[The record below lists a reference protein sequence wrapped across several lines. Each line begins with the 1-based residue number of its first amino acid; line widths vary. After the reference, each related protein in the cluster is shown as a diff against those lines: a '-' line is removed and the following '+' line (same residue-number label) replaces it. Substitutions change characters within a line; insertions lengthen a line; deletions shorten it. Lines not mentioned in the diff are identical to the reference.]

1 MIECRGQS
9 LLFLLT
15 FKSLSFILLPTD
27 QNVSSECSNWTQM
40 NDKIQNT
47 SPSDSKPFDGKQ
59 MLKDMTFVVFD
70 LETTGGNQ
78 KNDKIIEIGLVKI
91 VNLEIVKEVSYLIN
105 PEIKIPDFIQKL
117 TGIKQD
123 DVEGS
128 PIIEDV
134 IDDVIEMMG
143 DSILV
148 AHNTSFDIPFFNSV
162 LKRLKKPELEN
173 KSLCT
178 NLMTKYLIPNL
189 LNSNLN
195 YMSKIFNIRHSKA
208 HRALDDAKAT
218 AELLL
223 NYLKIFID
231 KDIQK
236 PNHLYYPRNRYELD
250 RIHYKNDLHSVEEIE
265 SKLKKLKTP
274 ALVTL
279 KGENGVILYSLPCT
293 QHQEEHDFIIEKLK
307 ESEWKTAT
315 IKLFGPFL
323 EALIHFNNLFS
334 KMEPAARGETI
345 RLMWEL
351 HLPGITLPPK
361 GQEHLIPDVNIDHE
375 FGDFVI
381 AHHLVPEQMIIFPLQ
396 SLHVKNQLIF
406 RYPSHKKKLLQYIN
420 SKSQR
425 LGNNKLKQTHF
436 HPLLKSF
443 IDHYLEK
450 QKENDSKLFVFKKK
464 KPMSR
469 PDDFLKELDSFL
481 SENPNSY
488 QYPSE
493 YI

>member
-1 MIECRGQS
+1 MFHS
-9 LLFLLT
+9 F
-15 FKSLSFILLPTD
+15 SFILRINQPHIERMFEVDTMNNKTD
-27 QNVSSECSNWTQM
+27 SSKTNS
-40 NDKIQNT
+40 
-47 SPSDSKPFDGKQ
+47 PFDIDFSTENIEGLQ
-59 MLKDMTFVVFD
+59 MLKDMEFVVFD
-70 LETTGGNQ
+70 LETTGGNT
-78 KNDKIIEIGLVKI
+78 KSDKIIEIGLVKI
-91 VNLEIVKEVSYLIN
+91 KNLQITQELSYLIK
-105 PEIKIPDFIQKL
+105 PDIKIPDFIQKL
-117 TGIKQD
+117 TGIKQA
-123 DVEGS
+123 DVESS

-134 IDDVIEMMG
+134 IDEVREMMG

-162 LKRLKKPELEN
+162 LRRLEMPELTN

-218 AELLL
+218 TELLL
-223 NYLKIFID
+223 NYLKIFIH

-250 RIHYKNDLHSVEEIE
+250 RIHYKVESHKPEVIE
-265 SKLKKLKTP
+265 QKLEKLKTP

-279 KGENGVILYSLPCT
+279 KGENGVILYSLPIL
-293 QHQEEHDFIIEKLK
+293 QHDEEHKFISEKLN
-307 ESEWKTAT
+307 SSPWKTAT
-315 IKLFGPFL
+315 IKLFGPYL

-345 RLMWEL
+345 RLMWQL

-361 GQEHLIPDVNIDHE
+361 GQEHLIPNTSIE
-375 FGDFVI
+375 REYGDFVI
-381 AHHLVPEQMIIFPLQ
+381 AHHLVPEQMIIFPMQ
-396 SLHVKNQLIF
+396 SLHMKNQLIF

-425 LGNNKLKQTHF
+425 LSNNKLKKPHF
-436 HPLLKSF
+436 HPLLSSF
-443 IDHYLEK
+443 VDHYLEK
-450 QKENDSKLFVFKKK
+450 ENQKEMGLFIFKKK
-464 KPMSR
+464 KPISR
-469 PDDFLKELDSFL
+469 PDDFLKELDGYL
-481 SENPNSY
+481 SEHPNSY

>member
-1 MIECRGQS
+1 M
-9 LLFLLT
+9 T
-15 FKSLSFILLPTD
+15 KKNNTT
-27 QNVSSECSNWTQM
+27 SSDISTEN
-40 NDKIQNT
+40 I
-47 SPSDSKPFDGKQ
+47 DGLQ
-59 MLKDMTFVVFD
+59 MLRDMEFVVFD

-78 KNDKIIEIGLVKI
+78 KSDKIIEIGLVKI
-91 VNLEIVKEVSYLIN
+91 KNLEPVEEVSYLIK
-105 PEIKIPDFIQKL
+105 PEIKIPEFIQRL

-123 DVEGS
+123 DVEHS

-134 IDDVIEMMG
+134 IDEVIEMMG

-162 LKRLKKPELEN
+162 LKRLNKPELTN

-223 NYLKIFID
+223 NYLKIFIH
-231 KDIQK
+231 KEIQK

-250 RIHYKNDLHSVEEIE
+250 RIHYKVENHKPEVIE
-265 SKLKKLKTP
+265 EKLKKLKTP

-279 KGENGVILYSLPCT
+279 KGENGVILYSLPC
-293 QHQEEHDFIIEKLK
+293 QQSKEEHNFIVEKLK
-307 ESEWKTAT
+307 SSPWKTAT
-315 IKLFGPFL
+315 IKLFGPYL

-351 HLPGITLPPK
+351 HLPGVTLPPK
-361 GQEHLIPDVNIDHE
+361 GQEHLITSTKSERD

-381 AHHLVPEQMIIFPLQ
+381 AHHLVPEQMIIFPIQ
-396 SLHVKNQLIF
+396 SLHMKNQLIF

-420 SKSQR
+420 SKTQR
-425 LGNNKLKQTHF
+425 LTNNKLKKPHF
-436 HPLLKSF
+436 HPLLSSF

-450 QKENDSKLFVFKKK
+450 EKEKDNGLFIFKKK
-464 KPMSR
+464 KPISR
-469 PDDFLKELDSFL
+469 PDDFLSELDGYL
-481 SENPNSY
+481 AEHPNSY

>member
-1 MIECRGQS
+1 MNQEK
-9 LLFLLT
+9 T
-15 FKSLSFILLPTD
+15 TPEILKELD
-27 QNVSSECSNWTQM
+27 
-40 NDKIQNT
+40 
-47 SPSDSKPFDGKQ
+47 
-59 MLKDMTFVVFD
+59 FVVFD

-78 KNDKIIEIGLVKI
+78 KTDKIIEIGLVK
-91 VNLEIVKEVSYLIN
+91 VQNLEVVKEVSYLIQ

-123 DVEGS
+123 DVKDA
-128 PIIEDV
+128 PVIEDV
-134 IDDVIEMMG
+134 IDEIIEMMG

-162 LKRLKKPELEN
+162 LRRLNKPELTN
-173 KSLCT
+173 NSLCT

-195 YMSKIFNIRHSKA
+195 YMCKIFNIKHSKA

-231 KDIQK
+231 KEIQK
-236 PNHLYYPRNRYELD
+236 LNHLYYPRNRYELD
-250 RIHYKNDLHSVEEIE
+250 RIHYKKESHDISIIE
-265 SKLKKLKTP
+265 KKIRKLKTP
-274 ALVTL
+274 SLVTL
-279 KGENGVILYSLPCT
+279 KGENGIILYSLPCS
-293 QHQEEHDFIIEKLK
+293 QKEEEINFILEKLK
-307 ESEWKTAT
+307 STDWVTAT

-334 KMEPAARGETI
+334 KMDPAARGETI

-351 HLPGITLPPK
+351 HLPHIKLPAK
-361 GQEHLIPDVNIDHE
+361 GQEHLLPDAKLDHD

-381 AHHLVPEQMIIFPLQ
+381 AHHLVPEQMIIFPIQ
-396 SLHVKNQLIF
+396 SMNMKNQLIF
-406 RYPSHKKKLLQYIN
+406 RYPSHQKKLLQFIN

-425 LGNNKLKQTHF
+425 LRDGKLKRPHF
-436 HPLLKSF
+436 NPLLRTF
-443 IDHYLEK
+443 IDHYLIKEK
-450 QKENDSKLFVFKKK
+450 EDPQGLFIFKKK
-464 KPMSR
+464 KPVSR
-469 PDDFLKELDSFL
+469 PTDFLKELDDYL
-481 SENPNSY
+481 SEHPNSY

>member
-1 MIECRGQS
+1 M
-9 LLFLLT
+9 FL
-15 FKSLSFILLPTD
+15 KVSFILDEIKPHIERMFEVEPMTKTKSKTK
-27 QNVSSECSNWTQM
+27 NSSSSNSTNNAPESASSVQ
-40 NDKIQNT
+40 
-47 SPSDSKPFDGKQ
+47 DGLQ
-59 MLKDMTFVVFD
+59 MLKDMDFVVFD

-78 KNDKIIEIGLVKI
+78 KSDKIIEIGLVKI
-91 VNLEIVKEVSYLIN
+91 QNLEITEEVSYLIK

-123 DVEGS
+123 DVENAAT
-128 PIIEDV
+128 IEEV
-134 IDDVIEMMG
+134 IDEILKMMG

-162 LKRLKKPELEN
+162 LKRLGKPELTN

-231 KDIQK
+231 KEIQK

-250 RIHYKNDLHSVEEIE
+250 RIHYKGENHNSQIIE
-265 SKLKKLKTP
+265 AKLKKLKTP

-279 KGENGVILYSLPCT
+279 KGENGVILYSLPCM
-293 QHQEEHDFIIEKLK
+293 QREEEHKFIIEKLE
-307 ESEWKTAT
+307 ESPWKTAT
-315 IKLFGPFL
+315 IKLFGPYL

-334 KMEPAARGETI
+334 KMEPTARGETI

-351 HLPGITLPPK
+351 HINSVKLPPK
-361 GQEHLIPDVNIDHE
+361 GQEHLVPEANLDHD

-381 AHHLVPEQMIIFPLQ
+381 AHHLVPEQMIIFPVQ
-396 SLHVKNQLIF
+396 SLHMKNQLIF

-425 LGNNKLKQTHF
+425 LSNNKLKKPHF
-436 HPLLKSF
+436 HPLLKAF
-443 IDHYLEK
+443 VDHYLE
-450 QKENDSKLFVFKKK
+450 QEKEKDAGLFIFKKK
-464 KPMSR
+464 KPISR
-469 PDDFLKELDSFL
+469 PEEFLNELDSYL
-481 SENPNSY
+481 TIHPNSY

>member
-1 MIECRGQS
+1 M
-9 LLFLLT
+9 T
-15 FKSLSFILLPTD
+15 KKSENNSP
-27 QNVSSECSNWTQM
+27 N
-40 NDKIQNT
+40 NT
-47 SPSDSKPFDGKQ
+47 EEAHIPFDGKK
-59 MLKDMTFVVFD
+59 MLRDMTFVVFD

-91 VNLEIVKEVSYLIN
+91 ENLEIVQEVSYLIN

-123 DVEGS
+123 DVQDS
-128 PIIEDV
+128 QLIEDV
-134 IDDVIEMMG
+134 IDDVLEMMG

-162 LKRLKKPELEN
+162 LKRLNKPEMEN

-218 AELLL
+218 AQLLL

-250 RIHYKNDLHSVEEIE
+250 RIHYKSGQHSLEEIE
-265 SKLKKLKTP
+265 KKLKKLKTP
-274 ALVTL
+274 SLVTL
-279 KGENGVILYSLPCT
+279 KGENGVILYSLPCM
-293 QHQEEHDFIIEKLK
+293 QKEKEHEFILEKLK

-315 IKLFGPFL
+315 IKLFGPYL
-323 EALIHFNNLFS
+323 EALVHFNNLFS

-351 HLPGITLPPK
+351 HLPGIPLPPK
-361 GQEHLIPDVNIDHE
+361 GQEHLIPEVNIDKD

-381 AHHLVPEQMIIFPLQ
+381 THHLVPEQMIIFPLQ

-425 LGNNKLKQTHF
+425 LGNNKIKKTHF

-443 IDHYLEK
+443 IDHYLERLK
-450 QKENDSKLFVFKKK
+450 AEDNKIFVIKKK
-464 KPMSR
+464 KPLTR
-469 PDDFLKELDSFL
+469 PEEFFSELDDFL

>member
-1 MIECRGQS
+1 MTDKTPKNSQKSTSNPKTKPQKEAKS
-9 LLFLLT
+9 KNMDLT
-15 FKSLSFILLPTD
+15 GL
-27 QNVSSECSNWTQM
+27 E
-40 NDKIQNT
+40 
-47 SPSDSKPFDGKQ
+47 
-59 MLKDMTFVVFD
+59 MLKDMDFVVFD
-70 LETTGGNQ
+70 LETTGGNH
-78 KNDKIIEIGLVKI
+78 KSDKIIEIGLVKI
-91 VNLEIVKEVSYLIN
+91 QKLEVVQEVSYLIK

-123 DVEGS
+123 DVEDAQT
-128 PIIEDV
+128 IEEV
-134 IDDVIEMMG
+134 IDDILEMMG

-162 LKRLKKPELEN
+162 LRRLNKPELEN

-178 NLMTKYLIPNL
+178 VLMTKYLIPNL

-231 KDIQK
+231 KEIQK

-250 RIHYKNDLHSVEEIE
+250 RIHYKVENHGLEVIE
-265 SKLKKLKTP
+265 KKLKKLKTP

-279 KGENGVILYSLPCT
+279 KGENGIILYSLPCL
-293 QHQEEHDFIIEKLK
+293 QKPEEHKFILDKLK
-307 ESEWKTAT
+307 ETDWKTAT
-315 IKLFGPFL
+315 IKLFGPYL

-351 HLPGITLPPK
+351 HLPGTKLPPK
-361 GQEHLIPDVNIDHE
+361 GQEHLIPDVNVDRD

-381 AHHLVPEQMIIFPLQ
+381 AHHLVPEQMIIFPIQ
-396 SLHVKNQLIF
+396 SLHMKNQLIF

-425 LGNNKLKQTHF
+425 LSNNKLKSPHF
-436 HPLLKSF
+436 HPLLRSY
-443 IDHYLEK
+443 IDHYLERE
-450 QKENDSKLFVFKKK
+450 KESDSGLFIFKKK
-464 KPMSR
+464 KPLNR
-469 PDDFLKELDSFL
+469 PDDFLSELDSFL
-481 SENPNSY
+481 SQHPNSY

>member
-1 MIECRGQS
+1 MKFYVFITFLYTGLEINPHIERMFEVDPMTS
-9 LLFLLT
+9 KNNK
-15 FKSLSFILLPTD
+15 KS
-27 QNVSSECSNWTQM
+27 
-40 NDKIQNT
+40 T
-47 SPSDSKPFDGKQ
+47 SPSPTGTQDGLQ
-59 MLKDMTFVVFD
+59 MLKDMDFVVFD

-91 VNLEIVKEVSYLIN
+91 QNLEIVKEVSYLIK

-117 TGIKQD
+117 TGIKQE
-123 DVEGS
+123 DVENS
-128 PIIEDV
+128 PTIETV
-134 IDDVIEMMG
+134 IDEILEMMG

-162 LKRLKKPELEN
+162 LKRLGKPELPN

-231 KDIQK
+231 KEIQK

-250 RIHYKNDLHSVEEIE
+250 RIHYKVETHGPEVIE
-265 SKLKKLKTP
+265 AKLKKLKTP

-279 KGENGVILYSLPCT
+279 KGENGVILYSLPCM
-293 QHQEEHDFIIEKLK
+293 QRDEEHKFILEKLK
-307 ESEWKTAT
+307 ECDWKTAT
-315 IKLFGPFL
+315 IKLFGPYL

-345 RLMWEL
+345 RLMWQL
-351 HLPGITLPPK
+351 HLPDITLPPK
-361 GQEHLIPDVNIDHE
+361 GQEHLIPEANLDHD

-381 AHHLVPEQMIIFPLQ
+381 AHHLVPEQMIIFPIQ
-396 SLHVKNQLIF
+396 SLHMKNQLIF
-406 RYPSHKKKLLQYIN
+406 RYPSHRKKLLQYIN
-420 SKSQR
+420 SKAQR
-425 LGNNKLKQTHF
+425 LSNNKLKKPHF
-436 HPLLKSF
+436 HPLLKAF
-443 IDHYLEK
+443 TDHYLEK
-450 QKENDSKLFVFKKK
+450 EKEKDAGLFIFKKK
-464 KPMSR
+464 KPLSR
-469 PDDFLKELDSFL
+469 PEDFLNELDSYL
-481 SENPNSY
+481 AKHPNSY

>member
-1 MIECRGQS
+1 MSEN
-9 LLFLLT
+9 
-15 FKSLSFILLPTD
+15 KSTA
-27 QNVSSECSNWTQM
+27 EE
-40 NDKIQNT
+40 
-47 SPSDSKPFDGKQ
+47 
-59 MLKDMTFVVFD
+59 LKEMEFVVFD

-78 KNDKIIEIGLVKI
+78 KSDKIIEIGLVKI
-91 VNLEIVKEVSYLIN
+91 KNLEVVEEVSYLIQ

-123 DVEGS
+123 DVEGA
-128 PIIEDV
+128 PLIEDV
-134 IDDVIEMMG
+134 IDPILEMMG

-148 AHNTSFDIPFFNSV
+148 AHNTSFDVPFFNSV
-162 LKRLKKPELEN
+162 LKRLGRPELEN
-173 KSLCT
+173 NSLCT

-231 KDIQK
+231 KEIQK
-236 PNHLYYPRNRYELD
+236 LNHLYYPRNRYELD
-250 RIHYKNDLHSVEEIE
+250 RIHYKNEHHEISTIE
-265 SKLKKLKTP
+265 TKLRKLKTP

-279 KGENGVILYSLPCT
+279 KGENGVILYSLPCS
-293 QHQEEHDFIIEKLK
+293 QKEEEISFIIDKLQ
-307 ESEWKTAT
+307 STDWVTAT

-334 KMEPAARGETI
+334 KMDPAARGETI
-345 RLMWEL
+345 RLMWQL
-351 HLPGITLPPK
+351 HLPEKKLPAK
-361 GQEHLIPDVNIDHE
+361 GQEHLLAEAKLDHD

-396 SLHVKNQLIF
+396 SLHIKNQLIF
-406 RYPSHKKKLLQYIN
+406 RYPSHQKKLLQFIN

-425 LGNNKLKQTHF
+425 LRDGKLKKPHF
-436 HPLLKSF
+436 NPLLKSF
-443 IDHYLEK
+443 IDHYLVKEK
-450 QKENDSKLFVFKKK
+450 ESAQGLFIFKKK
-464 KPMSR
+464 KPLSR
-469 PDDFLKELDSFL
+469 PQEFLKELDEYL
-481 SENPNSY
+481 SEHPNSY

>member
-1 MIECRGQS
+1 MFEVDLMAKKNSS
-9 LLFLLT
+9 L
-15 FKSLSFILLPTD
+15 
-27 QNVSSECSNWTQM
+27 QNNNSSE
-40 NDKIQNT
+40 T
-47 SPSDSKPFDGKQ
+47 SSSSPIDGLE
-59 MLKDMTFVVFD
+59 MLRNMEFVVFD

-91 VNLEIVKEVSYLIN
+91 QNLEIVEEVSHLIK

-123 DVEGS
+123 DVEDA
-128 PIIEDV
+128 PVIESV
-134 IDDVIEMMG
+134 IDGILEMMG

-162 LKRLKKPELEN
+162 LKRLGKPELTN
-173 KSLCT
+173 KSICT

-231 KDIQK
+231 KEIQK

-250 RIHYKNDLHSVEEIE
+250 RIHYKVESHSHDVIAA
-265 SKLKKLKTP
+265 KLKKLKTP

-279 KGENGVILYSLPCT
+279 KGENGVILYSLPCL
-293 QHQEEHDFIIEKLK
+293 QKEEEHQFILEKL
-307 ESEWKTAT
+307 EECDWKTAT
-315 IKLFGPFL
+315 IKLFGPYV
-323 EALIHFNNLFS
+323 EALVHFNNLFS
-334 KMEPAARGETI
+334 KMEPGARGETI

-351 HLPGITLPPK
+351 HLPDIKLPAK
-361 GQEHLIPDVNIDHE
+361 GQEHLIPEANLDHD

-381 AHHLVPEQMIIFPLQ
+381 AHHLVPEQMIIFPIQ
-396 SLHVKNQLIF
+396 SLHMKNQLIF

-425 LGNNKLKQTHF
+425 LSNNKLKKPHF
-436 HPLLKSF
+436 HPLLKAF
-443 IDHYLEK
+443 VDHYFEK
-450 QKENDSKLFVFKKK
+450 EKEKDSGLFIFKKK
-464 KPMSR
+464 KPLSR
-469 PDDFLKELDSFL
+469 PEEFLSELDSYL
-481 SENPNSY
+481 AKHPNSY

>member
-1 MIECRGQS
+1 M
-9 LLFLLT
+9 T
-15 FKSLSFILLPTD
+15 T
-27 QNVSSECSNWTQM
+27 
-40 NDKIQNT
+40 KIIH
-47 SPSDSKPFDGKQ
+47 SDSPTSHKTESLTGLD
-59 MLKDMTFVVFD
+59 LIKDMEFVVFD

-78 KNDKIIEIGLVKI
+78 KSDKIIEIGLVRIK
-91 VNLEIVKEVSYLIN
+91 NLEVVEEMDFLIN

-117 TGIKQD
+117 TSIKQD
-123 DVEGS
+123 DVQS
-128 PIIEDV
+128 AALIEDV
-134 IDDVIEMMG
+134 IEDVREFMG

-162 LKRLKKPELEN
+162 LRRLEKPELEN

-208 HRALDDAKAT
+208 HRALDDARAT

-223 NYLKIFID
+223 NYLKIFIG

-236 PNHLYYPRNRYELD
+236 ANHLYYPRNRYELD
-250 RIHYKNDLHSVEEIE
+250 RIHYKVEAHSIDEIKT
-265 SKLKKLKTP
+265 KLKKLKTP

-279 KGENGVILYSLPCT
+279 KGENGVILYSLPCIQT
-293 QHQEEHDFIIEKLK
+293 DKEHSFIIQKL
-307 ESEWKTAT
+307 ENTDWKTAT

-323 EALIHFNNLFS
+323 ESLIHFNNLFS

-345 RLMWEL
+345 RLMWEQ
-351 HLPGITLPPK
+351 HLPGMKLPPK
-361 GQEHLIPDVNIDHE
+361 GQEHLISHAKLEQD
-375 FGDFVI
+375 FGDFI
-381 AHHLVPEQMIIFPLQ
+381 ISHHLVPEQMIIIPVK

-420 SKSQR
+420 SKATR
-425 LGNNKLKQTHF
+425 LSNNKLKQPHF
-436 HPLLKSF
+436 HPLLRSF
-443 IDHYLEK
+443 LDNYLLK
-450 QKENDSKLFVFKKK
+450 QKENKELFIFRKKL
-464 KPMSR
+464 PLSR
-469 PDDFLKELDSFL
+469 PDDFIHDLDKYL

>member
-1 MIECRGQS
+1 M
-9 LLFLLT
+9 LAPLT
-15 FKSLSFILLPTD
+15 ALNIYSIIIKLSI
-27 QNVSSECSNWTQM
+27 VSSECSNWNLM
-40 NDKIQNT
+40 NHESNNTNNQLLNT
-47 SPSDSKPFDGKQ
+47 SSV
-59 MLKDMTFVVFD
+59 KDILNGESLLNNMTFVVFD

-91 VNLEIVKEVSYLIN
+91 EKLKIVKEVSYLIN

-117 TGIKQD
+117 TGIKHE
-123 DVEGS
+123 DVEDS
-128 PIIEDV
+128 PIIENV
-134 IDDVIEMMG
+134 IDEVLELMG

-148 AHNTSFDIPFFNSV
+148 AHNTSFDVPFFNSV
-162 LKRLKKPELEN
+162 LKRLNRPEIKN
-173 KSLCT
+173 KSICT

-223 NYLKIFID
+223 KYLKIFID
-231 KDIQK
+231 KEIQK
-236 PNHLYYPRNRYELD
+236 ANHLYYPRNRYELD
-250 RIHYKNDLHSVEEIE
+250 RIHYKQDFHDIKVIE
-265 SKLKKLKTP
+265 KKLKKLKTP
-274 ALVTL
+274 SLVTI
-279 KGENGVILYSLPCT
+279 KGENGVILYSLPCN
-293 QHQEEHDFIIEKLK
+293 QNKKEHDFILSKLK
-307 ESEWKTAT
+307 NSPWKTTT

-323 EALIHFNNLFS
+323 EALVHFNNLFS
-334 KMEPAARGETI
+334 KMEPSARGETI

-351 HLPGITLPPK
+351 HLDGIKLPPK
-361 GQEHLIPDVNIDHE
+361 GQEHLIPEINYDKDL
-375 FGDFVI
+375 GDFVI
-381 AHHLVPEQMIIFPLQ
+381 THHLVPEQMIIFPLQ

-406 RYPSHKKKLLQYIN
+406 RYPGHKKKLIQYIN

-425 LGNNKLKQTHF
+425 IGNNKLKKTHF

-443 IDHYLEK
+443 LEHYIDK
-450 QKENDSKLFVFKKK
+450 IKEQQNSIFIIKKK
-464 KPMSR
+464 QPLSKP
-469 PDDFLKELDSFL
+469 DEFLSELDKFL
-481 SENPNSY
+481 TENPNSY